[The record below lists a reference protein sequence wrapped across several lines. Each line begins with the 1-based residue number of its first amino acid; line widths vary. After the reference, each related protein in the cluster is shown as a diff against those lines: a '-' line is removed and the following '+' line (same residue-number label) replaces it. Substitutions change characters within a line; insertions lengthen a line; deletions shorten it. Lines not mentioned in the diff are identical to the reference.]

1 MSTPYETKNSVDN
14 VENLPCDVPTANLH
28 AINLERLQN
37 GEEEEASRLLRA
49 SICDGFLYLDLRG
62 WGTEYDTFDVIN
74 DIYHLSE
81 EFFSLEEDEKLV
93 YDVDKATDRLGKMKL
108 NGYFYPRTLKTKEN
122 FQ

>member
-1 MSTPYETKNSVDN
+1 MSTPYETKNSV
-14 VENLPCDVPTANLH
+14 ESLPCGIPTANLH

-37 GEEEEASRLLRA
+37 GDEEEASRLLRA
-49 SICDGFLYLDLRG
+49 SICDGFFYLDLRG

-74 DIYHLSE
+74 DIYNLSE

-108 NGYFYPRTLKTKEN
+108 NGYFYSTSGKMKTLN
-122 FQ
+122 N